1 MASFQKWMRKGEKY
15 QYSQCDEMPSWSGDK
30 KETVSEVRQIK
41 KKIKNITVLLKTK
54 KILIFLH
61 MYEER

>member
-54 KILIFLH
+54 ILIFLH

>member
-1 MASFQKWMRKGEKY
+1 
-15 QYSQCDEMPSWSGDK
+15 MPSWSGDK

-41 KKIKNITVLLKTK
+41 KKIKNTTVLKTK

>member
-1 MASFQKWMRKGEKY
+1 
-15 QYSQCDEMPSWSGDK
+15 MPSWSGDK

-41 KKIKNITVLLKTK
+41 KKKIKNTTVLKTK
-54 KILIFLH
+54 NFNLIFLH